1 MTIETV
7 AFHKYEATRTEPS
20 ALGLSESVTK
30 LIGFQCPRCAA
41 LNPPIAH
48 GQTGQCPACS
58 MHFQL
63 WGNGLLCS
71 DEPFTEGD
79 TSVLDN
85 FIEHPR
91 ESWPGP
97 CGDDLDAFNP
107 VLDE

>member
-7 AFHKYEATRTEPS
+7 AFHKYKVTKAEPS
-20 ALGLSESVTK
+20 ALGLSESIIRTVA
-30 LIGFQCPRCAA
+30 FECPRCK
-41 LNPPIAH
+41 AH
-48 GQTGQCPACS
+48 NTPLEHRQVTQCSNCGLY
-58 MHFQL
+58 FQL
-63 WGNGLLCS
+63 WGNDLLCS
-71 DEPFTEGD
+71 DEPLTEGD

-85 FIEHPR
+85 FTKHPR